1 MLHPNDQQSVMD
13 ELLWYDGRAVMQDAR
28 SALLSILRLV
38 QEYYA
43 GQAQHDAVQRLQ
55 QNIINPATEGEYEI
69 AWLALA
75 EMIESRT
82 EIPSPMR
89 HAEQILTA
97 LATYC
102 EYYNLP

>member
-1 MLHPNDQQSVMD
+1 MHPDDQQSVID
-13 ELLWYDGRAVMQDAR
+13 ELLWYDERAVMQDAHN
-28 SALLSILRLV
+28 ALLGILRLV

-69 AWLALA
+69 ARLALA

-97 LATYC
+97 LATYR

>member
-1 MLHPNDQQSVMD
+1 MLHPNDQQSVTD
-13 ELLWYDGRAVMQDAR
+13 ELLWYDGRAVMQDAHN
-28 SALLSILRLV
+28 ALLGILRLV

-75 EMIESRT
+75 EMIESGT
-82 EIPSPMR
+82 EVPSPMR
-89 HAEQILTA
+89 HAE
-97 LATYC
+97 
-102 EYYNLP
+102 

>member
-1 MLHPNDQQSVMD
+1 MLHPDDQQSVID
-13 ELLWYDGRAVMQDAR
+13 VLLWYDERAVMQDAHN
-28 SALLSILRLV
+28 ALLGILRLV

-97 LATYC
+97 LATYR

>member
-1 MLHPNDQQSVMD
+1 MLHPDDQQSVMD
-13 ELLWYDGRAVMQDAR
+13 ELLWYDERAALQDAHND
-28 SALLSILRLV
+28 LLSILRLV

-43 GQAQHDAVQRLQ
+43 GQARHDAVQRLQ
-55 QNIINPATEGEYEI
+55 QNVINPATEGEYEI

-75 EMIESRT
+75 EIIESWT